1 MSAAQDTATK
11 PTSKVEWI
19 KAEDGHEIFTK
30 TWYAVGTPVASVVF
44 VHGLGEHIVRY
55 DHVFE
60 EFNKAGFQVSSFDQ
74 RGFGQTGKKSKTLGR
89 TGGYVKAIPD
99 ITAALERG
107 TIEGVPLFLMGH
119 SYGGSLVLNYDCI
132 GPLRT
137 KLSGLIASAPLV
149 LPTGPTRPSNF
160 TVSFAG
166 AVSKV
171 FPSLKIPTNLSS
183 KAISR
188 DPKEVAKYDADP
200 LVHGFGT
207 TKGLFDMLTNGKMLL
222 SAARYGEIS
231 PDVPLLIC
239 HGSADALTEQ
249 KASKDFFDKI
259 AVKDKEY
266 KVYEDHYHELHNE
279 PEDDRKVVIDYY
291 IQWIR
296 ARLPTPTAAAPAV
309 AAPAPEVVAVA
320 EVVATETP
328 APAAEVVA
336 AETPAPNAEVVAAV

>member
-1 MSAAQDTATK
+1 MSTATAAK
-11 PTSKVEWI
+11 PTSKEEWI

-30 TWYAVGTPVASVVF
+30 TWFAVGTPVASVVF

-60 EFNKAGFQVSSFDQ
+60 EFSKAGIQVSGFDQ
-74 RGFGQTGKKSKTLGR
+74 RGFGQTGKKTKTLGR
-89 TGGYVKAIPD
+89 TGGYAKAIPD

-107 TIEGVPLFLMGH
+107 KIEGIPLFLMGH

-132 GPLRT
+132 GPLRS

-149 LPTGPTRPSNF
+149 LPYGPTRPSNL

-188 DPKEVAKYDADP
+188 DPKEVAKYDDDP
-200 LVHGFGT
+200 LVHGYGT
-207 TKGLFDMLTNGKMLL
+207 TKGLFDMLTNAKLL
-222 SAARYGEIS
+222 LTTRYKEIS
-231 PDVPLLIC
+231 ADVPLLIC
-239 HGSADALTEQ
+239 HGTDDQLTEQ
-249 KASKDFFDKI
+249 KASKDFFDKVD
-259 AVKDKEY
+259 VKDKEY
-266 KVYEDHYHELHNE
+266 KVYVDHYHELHNE

-296 ARLPTPTAAAPAV
+296 ARLPTPSAEAV
-309 AAPAPEVVAVA
+309 ATV
-320 EVVATETP
+320 
-328 APAAEVVA
+328 
-336 AETPAPNAEVVAAV
+336 